1 MRKIKKSITLL
12 IPTIIFVTYFI
23 IPFVGIQLNSSNPY
37 NLNSNN
43 PFKMDLSPTSFNT
56 KISSSDNINL
66 EDYSEKENSK
76 YDTHLKEFLVNITLT
91 KISNPE
97 EIKIIVHFED
107 SISKEE
113 RVVILDSIFNDYDLV
128 TNYDI
133 ISGIYLKINPNQLIE
148 KENLIESNLAITKIY
163 KSRVFQ
169 YPYIKEDDPQLS
181 VLDEDEYS
189 NWWLSAIGAEDLPY
203 NGSGVK
209 VAVID
214 TGIYTHPDLTIVNNR
229 NFVTDELVSNFND
242 DIGHG
247 THVAGIIAGDGG
259 ASSGKY
265 RGVAPGVLLI
275 NARAGNASGLSDV
288 DIISAIQWSSKPT
301 SEGGAGADII
311 SMSFG
316 GGYPIISDSITE
328 AISTAK
334 RDYGVI
340 FVSSAGN
347 SGPDYYTGS
356 TPASGVD
363 VIAVGATNID
373 DELAS
378 FSSWGPTFNYIG
390 YPDVVAPGV
399 NIISAE
405 SLDSV
410 ISDEKRYIGDYFDFP
425 GNGDYIPL
433 SGTSMSCPIVAGA
446 LAILL
451 EAFPNITPET
461 ARIALLEGARKLV
474 DDNDDDIL
482 KSGAGIINVSASLN
496 YLNSISPDYNNT
508 AKLYPDDLPV
518 KPYDLLHFPGD
529 HQKFNLTIISGES
542 NIIDIEIPNF
552 IQGVSLSLD
561 KSTIIFSEAGLGYVE
576 LNIQIDK
583 DAFPGVRNFQ
593 INLTVGGQ
601 VYDTAEITLDI
612 RLPEYRILMES
623 FHGLNDWFPDPFYS
637 FYQIGFYDAM
647 GDLSEL
653 NISIDYGMEY
663 WTPDYNKDLDNSIL
677 TEERLAQYDL
687 VLLQTPILPYSPLE
701 INNLENYF
709 DKGGNLLFLGTRYQ
723 DMVVENVNYL
733 FSRLGVDIQINEEN
747 VMNDEWLGIGIGLDS
762 QSVNEFD
769 NPEIFNGVSKFY
781 WRYGNSFTVST
792 NGESIATINSTTVAA
807 IFNGTSQGKGR
818 FLAFGDLHW
827 IFNQYKSS
835 SYSQDHFKLLKNIIG
850 YLIPKED
857 VSINIDLSKD
867 RISDPEIDLSI
878 YLKNQ
883 TSESKITFSDYTSL
897 DVTIYNTSFSKQII
911 LNTTFSDN
919 GIYFNSSYNLP
930 YPSYTPYTIEVN
942 LTIGSENYFK
952 TTKILFFK
960 QSEVPQIID
969 LTSDLPSDDLSI
981 TRAIGDSTYL
991 IAKLDGSSYNVEGYL
1006 SIYSYSFYNT
1016 KESVNKTLAFSYY
1029 SMPFSDYRNNF
1040 NPISTDPSGYAIY
1053 YIIPSNLNYTN
1064 PNSPRYAFQVINNDP
1079 EILKATSKFNY
1090 GGNSDINFD
1099 DTESDDG
1106 SFVYSATQGNI
1117 FNFEVDVSDIEETD
1131 KSNLRVFVNLFICSV
1146 TSNNFIMLI
1155 SPKTIEVAELNYELL
1170 LSKFVG
1176 SFIIP
1181 DTMQYSSISGTKSI
1195 STAASFDTITN
1206 RGYLGILYI
1215 TAYDSEGGYDDF
1227 IVILIISQRPIDY
1240 SLIIIIVISIIALIG
1255 VVSMI
1260 LYYARRK
1267 KYPRVTQTQPSFQEY
1282 YYHPSYDEQEEKSYI
1297 TPEPLSQL
1305 GQFYCPFCG
1314 QLVATPRKFCPHCG
1328 ESLMFNEEDQ

>member
-1 MRKIKKSITLL
+1 MRKIKKSIKLL
-12 IPTIIFVTYFI
+12 IPTVIFVTYFL
-23 IPFVGIQLNSSNPY
+23 IPFIGIQLNSSDPY
-37 NLNSNN
+37 NPNSNN
-43 PFKMDLSPTSFNT
+43 TVKMDLSPTSFDT
-56 KISSSDNINL
+56 QISSNDIVL
-66 EDYSEKENSK
+66 EDHSEKENSK
-76 YDTHLKEFLVNITLT
+76 FDTYLEEFLLNITLT
-91 KISNPE
+91 KVSNPK

-113 RVVILDSIFNDYDLV
+113 RVDIIDSVFNDYDLV

-133 ISGIYLKINPNQLIE
+133 ISAIYLKINPNQLIE

-169 YPYIKEDDPQLS
+169 YPYIQEDNLQISALE
-181 VLDEDEYS
+181 EDNYP
-189 NWWLSAIGAEDLPY
+189 NWWLSAIGAEDLAY
-203 NGSGVK
+203 DGTGVK

-214 TGIYTHPDLTIVNNR
+214 TGIYAHPDLTIVNNR
-229 NFVTDELVSNFND
+229 NFVTDELASNFND

-316 GGYPIISDSITE
+316 GGYPIISDSITD
-328 AISTAK
+328 AISTANK
-334 RDYGVI
+334 DYGVI

-347 SGPDYYTGS
+347 SGQDYFTGS

-363 VIAVGATNID
+363 VIAVGATDKDN
-373 DELAS
+373 ELAS

-390 YPDVVAPGV
+390 YPDVVAPGID
-399 NIISAE
+399 IISAE
-405 SLDSV
+405 SLNSV
-410 ISDEKRYIGDYFDFP
+410 ISDEKRYKGDYFDFP

-451 EAFPNITPET
+451 EAYPNITPET
-461 ARIALLEGARKLV
+461 ARIALLEGAKKLE
-474 DDNDDDIL
+474 DENNDDIL
-482 KSGAGIINVSASLN
+482 KSGEGIINVTASLN

-542 NIIDIEIPNF
+542 NTIDIEIPDN
-552 IQGVSLSLD
+552 IQGVSLSID
-561 KSTIIFSEAGLGYVE
+561 KSNINFSEAGIGFIE
-576 LNIQIDK
+576 LDIQIDK
-583 DAFPGVRNFQ
+583 DAFPGVRNFH
-593 INLTVGGQ
+593 INLTVEGQ
-601 VYDTAEITLDI
+601 IYDTAEVTLDI
-612 RLPEYRILMES
+612 RFPEYRILMES

-637 FYQIGFYDAM
+637 FYQMGFYEAM
-647 GDLSEL
+647 EDLSEL

-663 WTPDYNKDLDNSIL
+663 WTPNYNKNLNNSIL

-701 INNLENYF
+701 IKNLENYF

-723 DMVVENVNYL
+723 DMVIENINYL

-747 VMNDEWLGIGIGLDS
+747 VMNDEWLGIGISLDS

-769 NPEIFNGVSKFY
+769 NPEIFKGVTQFY
-781 WRYGNSFTVST
+781 WQYGNSFSVST

-807 IFNGTSQGKGR
+807 MFNGTSQGKGR

-827 IFNQYKSS
+827 IFNEYKSS
-835 SYSQDHFKLLKNIIG
+835 SYSQDHFKLLKNVIE

-857 VSINIDLSKD
+857 VSINIDLTKD
-867 RISDPEIDLSI
+867 RISDPEIGLSI

-883 TSESKITFSDYTSL
+883 TSESPITESEYNSL
-897 DVTIYNTSFSKQII
+897 EVTISNSSLPKQIL

-919 GIYFNSSYNLP
+919 GIYFNTSYNLP

-942 LTIGSENYFK
+942 LTIGTENYIK

-969 LTSDLPSDDLSI
+969 LTSDLPSNDLSI

-991 IAKLDGSSYNVEGYL
+991 IAELDGSSYNVEGYL

-1016 KESVNKTLAFSYY
+1016 KESVNKTLAFSY
-1029 SMPFSDYRNNF
+1029 SSPNHAYRNNF
-1040 NPISTDPSGYAIY
+1040 NPISIDPSGYAIY
-1053 YIIPSNLNYTN
+1053 YIIPSYSNYIN
-1064 PNSPRYAFQVINNDP
+1064 PNSPRYAFTIINNNP
-1079 EILKATSKFNY
+1079 EILKVTSTFNY
-1090 GGNSDINFD
+1090 GGNSDISFD

-1106 SFVYSATQGNI
+1106 SLVYSATQGNT
-1117 FNFEVDVSDIEETD
+1117 FNFEIDVSDLEETD

-1146 TSNNFIMLI
+1146 TSDNFIMLI
-1155 SPKTIEVAELNYELL
+1155 SPKTIEVAELNYQFLL
-1170 LSKFVG
+1170 NKFEG

-1181 DTMQYSSISGTKSI
+1181 DTMQYSSIAGTKSI
-1195 STAASFDTITN
+1195 STAAGFDTNTN
-1206 RGYLGILYI
+1206 RGYLGILLI
-1215 TAYDSEGGYDDF
+1215 TVYDSEGGYDDF
-1227 IVILIISQRPIDY
+1227 IIILIISQRPVDY
-1240 SLIIIIVISIIALIG
+1240 SLIIIIVVSIVALLG
-1255 VVSMI
+1255 VMSMI

-1282 YYHPSYDEQEEKSYI
+1282 YYRPSYDEPEEKSYI

-1314 QLVATPRKFCPHCG
+1314 QLVATPKKFCPHCG